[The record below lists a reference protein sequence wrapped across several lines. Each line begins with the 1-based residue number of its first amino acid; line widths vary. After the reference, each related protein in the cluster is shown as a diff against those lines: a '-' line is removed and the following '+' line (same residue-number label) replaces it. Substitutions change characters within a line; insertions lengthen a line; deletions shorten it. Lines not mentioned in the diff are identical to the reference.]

1 MLVALDPRDLRLAD
15 QGWPE
20 SATRGACDR
29 RGPARRHGGISS
41 DAQPVAL
48 AEEHVC
54 KPPPKAQPAATAGQ
68 GRGMP
73 ADPLLSMLRQRI
85 LPIARGCFRR
95 DRAGRA
101 EYQKRAV
108 FAFTLAEREVVS
120 ARVEGSIPRGL
131 KQCLL
136 TAVDTLEVPRFTG
149 TVTVRYPLVTES
161 VPLPEQI
168 DLQARTAG
176 ELDQLFGE

>member
-1 MLVALDPRDLRLAD
+1 V
-15 QGWPE
+15 
-20 SATRGACDR
+20 
-29 RGPARRHGGISS
+29 SS

-48 AEEHVC
+48 AEERSC
-54 KPPPKAQPAATAGQ
+54 KPPSKPQPSAPAGQ

-108 FAFTLAEREVVS
+108 FAFTLAEREVLE
-120 ARVEGSIPRGL
+120 ARVEGSIPAAL
-131 KQCLL
+131 KHCLL

-149 TVTVRYPLVTES
+149 TVKVRYPLVTES
-161 VPLPEQI
+161 VALPEQI
-168 DLQARTAG
+168 ELRAGTAG
-176 ELDQLFGE
+176 ELDQLFRE